1 MVSAEAKVG
10 KTRSMIKLAST
21 ALKNGFN
28 VFVVNL
34 EMRQH
39 EMEQLIDQEVLKI
52 THKSGTAVI
61 PYFVKKGEKFDV
73 NFMKKE
79 YIGASKDDF
88 AKHWQAE
95 KLFNPHAQII
105 TRTYPQKT
113 ALVSDIKDELE
124 ILRDTHNIELNYET
138 LQYKEMG
145 VLHAS
150 CVVNR
155 HVYFNLK
162 NRVIILTNYGIGQ
175 SMLDSIWEKDLGNLN
190 SQGMG
195 ENFSLFQE
203 TKEELADYDD
213 FSDYFD

>member
-1 MVSAEAKVG
+1 MNIQVHTASQAHSGGNDVKG
-10 KTRSMIKLAST
+10 DIDKLSD
-21 ALKNGFN
+21 
-28 VFVVNL
+28 VDV
-34 EMRQH
+34 
-39 EMEQLIDQEVLKI
+39 LI
-52 THKSGTAVI
+52 G
-61 PYFVKKGEKFDV
+61 
-73 NFMKKE
+73 
-79 YIGASKDDF
+79 
-88 AKHWQAE
+88 
-95 KLFNPHAQII
+95 
-105 TRTYPQKT
+105 
-113 ALVSDIKDELE
+113 
-124 ILRDTHNIELNYET
+124 LNYET
-138 LQYKEMG
+138 PQYKEMG
-145 VLHAS
+145 VLHAT